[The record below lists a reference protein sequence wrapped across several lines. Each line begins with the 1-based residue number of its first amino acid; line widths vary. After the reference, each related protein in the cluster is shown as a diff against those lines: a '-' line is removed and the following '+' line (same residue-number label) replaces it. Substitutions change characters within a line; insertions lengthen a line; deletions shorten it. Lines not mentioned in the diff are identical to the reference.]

1 MPRLPNAKPA
11 TGLFCLVLLA
21 LGLAACGNTVSTSG
35 FKGEQHAIAQTIA
48 NLQSDATAGDEKK
61 ICANDL
67 AAAVVTRLGATKRCE
82 KAIKDQL
89 AEIDSLEAKVE
100 SIQLGAAGTTAT
112 ARVKSTHAG
121 KSRVSTVM
129 LVKEGGKWKVSAL
142 Q

>member
-1 MPRLPNAKPA
+1 MRAYVFTDASLSRHA
-11 TGLFCLVLLA
+11 GQFVWLA
-21 LGLAACGNTVSTSG
+21 LDFENSR
-35 FKGEQHAIAQTIA
+35 
-48 NLQSDATAGDEKK
+48 N
-61 ICANDL
+61 
-67 AAAVVTRLGATKRCE
+67 AAVVKRLGGAKRCE